1 MARVVCA
8 MSGGVDS
15 SVAAALLVQQGHE
28 VIGVTMQLW
37 PEGVEGAEQGCCGLS
52 AVDDARRVA
61 AKLGIRYHVTNF
73 RDLFQERVIANFI
86 DEYRQGRTPNP
97 CVRCNQFVKFDALL
111 ERAKE
116 FGAEY
121 VATGHY
127 AKVEFDE
134 SRSRWTL
141 KRAAA
146 AAKDQTYALYNLT
159 QGQLAQ
165 TLLPLGDLPS
175 KDDTRRM
182 AADLGLSTADKPDSQ
197 EICFIPGNDYREFL
211 RTHAP
216 DALVPGAVVDLKGD
230 IMGEH
235 EGVAM
240 YTPGQRK
247 GIGAHGPEAHYVI
260 EVRPKSNEVVIGL
273 GPALMARSFELEE
286 MNWVSYAGLADMP
299 VGMTAKVRYNMT
311 DRPCSL
317 AQGASRLTFEFAEP
331 VRAITPGQ
339 SAVFY
344 YGDLVVGGGV
354 VAGVTESG

>member
-61 AKLGIRYHVTNF
+61 ARLGIRYHVTSF
-73 RDLFQERVIANFI
+73 RDLFNEVVIKNFV
-86 DEYRQGRTPNP
+86 DEYKAGRTPNP
-97 CVRCNQFVKFDALL
+97 CVRCNQFVKFDALQD
-111 ERAKE
+111 RARQL
-116 FGAEY
+116 GADF

-127 AKVEFDE
+127 AKAAFDE

-141 KRAAA
+141 SRANARH
-146 AAKDQTYALYNLT
+146 KDQTYALYNLT
-159 QGQLAQ
+159 QEQLAH
-165 TLLPLGDLPS
+165 TLFPLGELES
-175 KDDTRRM
+175 KDDTRRI
-182 AADLGLSTADKPDSQ
+182 AAEMGLSTATKPDSQ
-197 EICFIPGNDYREFL
+197 EICFIPGNDYRQFL
-211 RTHAP
+211 RKHAP
-216 DALVPGAVVDLKGD
+216 DALVPGAVVDLKGTVV
-230 IMGEH
+230 GEH

-240 YTPGQRK
+240 YTRGQRK
-247 GIGAHGPEAHYVI
+247 GIGAHGPEAQYVI
-260 EVRPKSNEVVIGL
+260 DVRPHSNEVVIGA
-273 GPALMARSFELEE
+273 GPLLLARAFAVDG
-286 MNWVSYAGLADMP
+286 MNWVSYQCVNDLPDGI
-299 VGMTAKVRYNMT
+299 TAKVRYNMD

-317 AQGASRLTFEFAEP
+317 LSKGDDVTGVYDEP

-344 YGDLVVGGGV
+344 SGEQVVGGGIV
-354 VAGVTESG
+354 RSVLPD

>member
-1 MARVVCA
+1 

-73 RDLFQERVIANFI
+73 RELFNERVITDFI
-86 DEYRQGRTPNP
+86 DEYRRGRTPNP

-111 ERAKE
+111 ERAKQL
-116 FGAEY
+116 GADY

-127 AKVEFDE
+127 AKVKYDGD
-134 SRSRWTL
+134 RSRWTL
-141 KRAAA
+141 ERAAA
-146 AAKDQTYALYNLT
+146 RAKDQTYALYNLT
-159 QGQLAQ
+159 QDQLAH

-175 KDDTRRM
+175 KDDTRRL

-216 DALVPGAVVDLKGD
+216 DALVPGAVVDLSGAVV
-230 IMGEH
+230 GEH

-240 YTPGQRK
+240 YTRGQRK
-247 GIGAHGPEAHYVI
+247 GIGAHGPEARYVI
-260 EVRPKSNEVVIGL
+260 DVRPESREVVIGL
-273 GPALMARSFELEE
+273 APALMASSFVVEG
-286 MNWVSYAGLADMP
+286 MNWLSYGGPDDLP
-299 VGMTAKVRYNMT
+299 EGITAKIRYNMA
-311 DRPCSL
+311 DRPC
-317 AQGASRLTFEFAEP
+317 RLTRGDNGLEGEFVEP
-331 VRAITPGQ
+331 ERAITPGQ

-344 YGDLVVGGGV
+344 HGDVVVGGGV
-354 VAGVTESG
+354 VASVGA

>member
-73 RDLFQERVIANFI
+73 RDLFNERVITNFI
-86 DEYRQGRTPNP
+86 DEYRRGRTPNP

-111 ERAKE
+111 DRAKQL
-116 FGAEY
+116 GAEF

-134 SRSRWTL
+134 GRSRWTL

-146 AAKDQTYALYNLT
+146 QAKDQTYALYNLT
-159 QGQLAQ
+159 QEQLAH
-165 TLLPLGDLPS
+165 TLLPLGGLRS
-175 KDDTRRM
+175 KEDTRRI
-182 AADLGLSTADKPDSQ
+182 AADLGLSTAEKPDSQ

-216 DALVPGAVVDLKGD
+216 DALVPGAVVDLKG
-230 IMGEH
+230 GVVGGH

-240 YTPGQRK
+240 YTRGQRK

-260 EVRPKSNEVVIGL
+260 EVRPTSNEVVIGL
-273 GPALMARSFELEE
+273 GPALMATSFTVEE
-286 MNWVSYAGLADMP
+286 MNWLSYGCLNDVP
-299 VGMTAKVRYNMT
+299 VGITAKIRYNMM
-311 DRPCSL
+311 DRRCQLSP
-317 AQGASRLTFEFAEP
+317 GDDGLTGKFAEP
-331 VRAITPGQ
+331 ERAITPGQ

-344 YGDLVVGGGV
+344 DGDLVVGGGI
-354 VAGVTESG
+354 VASVGKS